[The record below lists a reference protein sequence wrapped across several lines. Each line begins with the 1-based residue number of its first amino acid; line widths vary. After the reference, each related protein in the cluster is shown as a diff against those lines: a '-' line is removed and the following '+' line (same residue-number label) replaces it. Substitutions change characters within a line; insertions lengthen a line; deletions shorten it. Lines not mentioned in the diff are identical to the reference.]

1 MRRLV
6 AWAARALVPPLLGAG
21 ALPACSYDFAAG
33 AGDGASPVATNA
45 CLADGDCGGSGACV
59 EGRCL
64 ASELDYDSILVE
76 ITVPASPSAGDYAGS
91 RSFRALNGL
100 SGADARLDVDV
111 PRFSTLK
118 VTFTPPPCVD
128 AADVVVPR
136 VAGEC
141 PEGSAPASER
151 EACRY
156 DFGLVP
162 LELILTPTAR
172 ALGIATERY
181 SALSTCATDLDC
193 GAAVVRMKLPPGDYD
208 AYVRPDPALT
218 TLASGVCEV
227 VPDLATVTVL
237 EDAEIAL
244 DFGLREPTALPVEV
258 RWSTSAGAPGAL
270 TGWSL
275 DLVDGLSARRISNR
289 VVLGD
294 PATEADVE
302 TYAATL
308 LFSPTPTQNGAATEL
323 LRLVPP
329 AESVAPTIVVERSSL
344 GLFAGP
350 AVLNQLTTL
359 PAAVEVEG
367 QLLARLDTGGAERL
381 LPVGGTVTLIATAL
395 DGLPAG
401 TLAAF
406 QRTVS
411 ASEQGD
417 DRGVFRATLLPGTYR
432 VRVLPSGTCPQV
444 APCPSGSV
452 LCECPLG
459 ATELDA
465 FLVAATPARQAGKT
479 IELAWR
485 TRVAGR
491 AMTPGG
497 VPVVGAPIQA
507 TAVPTTTTALATALG
522 TEVFVPRAST
532 GTVASDGSFELRADA
547 GDFDLVVRPEA
558 RTGFAWLVRPRVP
571 VEVAEPNLD
580 LGGLT
585 LPLPVPLRGL
595 VRVRADPERDGV
607 EYAILP
613 GAVLRAY
620 RAVDAGTV
628 VQVAEATADDEGNY
642 ELLLPER
649 LENVR

>member
-1 MRRLV
+1 VRRL
-6 AWAARALVPPLLGAG
+6 AARAARALAPSLLGAG
-21 ALPACSYDFAAG
+21 ALPACSYDFATEAG
-33 AGDGASPVATNA
+33 AGTSPVATNV
-45 CLADGDCGGSGACV
+45 CLVDDDCGGAGACV
-59 EGRCL
+59 AGRCQ

-76 ITVPASPSAGDYAGS
+76 ITVPASPTAGDYAGS
-91 RSFRALNGL
+91 RSFRALTGL
-100 SGADARLDVDV
+100 AGADGQLDVDV
-111 PRFSTLK
+111 PRFSSLE

-128 AADVVVPR
+128 AAGAAVPR

-141 PEGSAPASER
+141 PEGSSPASQR

-156 DFGLVP
+156 DFGVVP

-193 GAAVVRMKLPPGDYD
+193 GAAVVTMKLPPGDYD

-218 TLASGVCEV
+218 ATPSGVCEV
-227 VPDLATVTVL
+227 VPDLATVAVL

-244 DFGLREPTALPVEV
+244 NFGLREPTALPVEV
-258 RWSTSAGAPGAL
+258 RWSTSTGVAGAL

-275 DLVDGLSARRISNR
+275 DVVDGLSARRISNR

-294 PATEADVE
+294 PVPAADSE
-302 TYAATL
+302 TYAANL

-323 LRLVPP
+323 VRLVPP

-350 AVLNQLTTL
+350 AVLDQLTTL

-367 QLLARLDTGGAERL
+367 QLLARIDTGGAERL

-411 ASEQGD
+411 ASERD
-417 DRGVFRATLLPGTYR
+417 AARGVFRAPLLPGPYR
-432 VRVLPSGTCPQV
+432 VRVLPRGTCPEV
-444 APCPSGSV
+444 APCPGGSV

-491 AMTPGG
+491 VLTPGG
-497 VPVVGAPIQA
+497 APVVGAPLQA
-507 TAVPTTTTALATALG
+507 TAVPKTTTALATALG
-522 TEVFVPRAST
+522 SEVFVPRAST
-532 GTVASDGSFELRADA
+532 GTVRSDGSFELRADA
-547 GDFDLVVRPEA
+547 GEFDVVVRPEA
-558 RTGFAWLVRPRVP
+558 RTGFAWLVRPGVP

-580 LGGLT
+580 LGELT
-585 LPLPVPLRGL
+585 LPLPVPLHGL
-595 VRVRADPERDGV
+595 VRVRADPEKDGM
-607 EYAILP
+607 EHAILP

-620 RAVDAGTV
+620 LAVDAGTV
-628 VQVAEATADDEGNY
+628 VQVGEATASADGAY
-642 ELLLPER
+642 ELLLPQR
-649 LENVR
+649 LESVR